1 MYLHT
6 FVSKLMGFL
15 TSAIQKKRQIPW
27 KEKWSCFVTCIVSL
41 WGDTN
46 SSSCQQGVPPEL
58 DSQEGKEGGKE
69 EKTEGRKREKERGRE
84 AQSRFIEHLHKQSPK
99 QTKATTKLGLEI
111 GWK

>member
-69 EKTEGRKREKERGRE
+69 EKTEGRKREKERERRE
-84 AQSRFIEHLHKQSPK
+84 GGSRKGHK
-99 QTKATTKLGLEI
+99 GGGGEN
-111 GWK
+111 GEEEE